1 MKLVGRNIL
10 DAFTRKHTDARKWI
24 EIWVS
29 EVEEARWRCFQ
40 DIRDRY
46 RKADHIGD
54 NRIIFDVKGNKY
66 RMEVQVAYGIG
77 VVRVKWAGTHAEY
90 DKKYK

>member
-24 EIWVS
+24 ENWVTD
-29 EVEEARWRCFQ
+29 VKGAKWTCFQ

-46 RKADHIGD
+46 PRADHLGG
-54 NRIIFDVKGNKY
+54 NKIIFDVKGNNY
-66 RMEVQVAYGIG
+66 RMEVQVAYKRG
-77 VVRVKWAGTHAEY
+77 VVSVKWAGTHPEY